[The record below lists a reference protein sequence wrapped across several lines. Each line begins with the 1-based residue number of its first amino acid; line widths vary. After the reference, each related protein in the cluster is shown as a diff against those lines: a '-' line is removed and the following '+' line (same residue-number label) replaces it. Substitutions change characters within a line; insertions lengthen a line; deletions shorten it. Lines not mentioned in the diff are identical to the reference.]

1 MLNECLLTCNLINR
15 KKDRMVTLAML
26 KNPQSVASDIHNEK
40 QLFHGTSPDVV
51 DAICKQNFDWRVCGK
66 KGTKYGKGS
75 YFATNASYS
84 HSYADSGSDGSRF
97 MFLARVL
104 VGSFIK
110 GEPGYQRPPNKDP
123 SNPSSDL
130 YDSCVDNE
138 CNPTIFVIFDSDQF
152 YPEYVIKYFTLHQ
165 DQILLTPSN
174 FKPRTTKSTEIIK
187 RPIPHGALI
196 GSTSILQKL
205 VLLHPQGLTANQ
217 KRALSHSATNLLQP
231 IEASRSGPSG
241 LTANLVDLNR
251 SPSVNRAVSKSA
263 SKLHQPLS
271 APRNSQ
277 VLKASP
283 KSPSTSLSSQKAL
296 SYSASSLQQP
306 IALPRGS
313 QGLRPNSKSPSPN
326 LSAIRSLPRSSSNL
340 QEPIKPSTSS
350 KGGADGSSDTF
361 TPSDCNTRSRKKQ
374 KNDSKSTKCFIL

>member
-1 MLNECLLTCNLINR
+1 
-15 KKDRMVTLAML
+15 MVALAML
-26 KNPQSVASDIHNEK
+26 KNPQSVASDIHSEK
-40 QLFHGTSPDVV
+40 RLFHGTSPDVV

-97 MFLARVL
+97 MFLVRVL

-123 SNPSSDL
+123 SDPSSDL

-152 YPEYVIKYFTLHQ
+152 YPEYVIKYFTLDQ
-165 DQILLTPSN
+165 DQILLTPFN
-174 FKPRTTKSTEIIK
+174 FKARTTKSAEIIK
-187 RPIPHGALI
+187 RPIPHGALT
-196 GSTSILQKL
+196 GSTSILQKS
-205 VLLHPQGLTANQ
+205 VLPHSQGLTANLWSPCTSKSA
-217 KRALSHSATNLLQP
+217 KRALSRSATNLLQP

-241 LTANLVDLNR
+241 LTANLVDSSR
-251 SPSVNRAVSKSA
+251 SPSVNRAVSNSA
-263 SKLHQPLS
+263 SKYHQPLP

-283 KSPSTSLSSQKAL
+283 KSPSTSLSSQRAL

-313 QGLRPNSKSPSPN
+313 QGLRPNPKSPNPN
-326 LSAIRSLPRSSSNL
+326 LSAIRSPLRSSSNL
-340 QEPIKPSTSS
+340 QEPIKPSTSCQ
-350 KGGADGSSDTF
+350 GGADGSSDTF
-361 TPSDCNTRSRKKQ
+361 IPSDCNTRSRKKQ
-374 KNDSKSTKCFIL
+374 KNDLKSTKCLIL